1 MVIDELNEIAA
12 QERKSRKKKV
22 VRCCIAA
29 GCLSSHSM
37 KVKEALEKAVKE
49 AALETEVEVRG
60 VGCMKLC
67 CQGPLV
73 QIDTDC
79 EGTGVTVEAR
89 DGGAL
94 YQKGTPEKPASV
106 IRA

>member
-12 QERKSRKKKV
+12 RERKSRKKHLI
-22 VRCCIAA
+22 RCCIAA
-29 GCLSSHSM
+29 GCLSTQSRN
-37 KVKEALEKAVKE
+37 VKEALEKAVKD
-49 AALETEVEVRG
+49 AGLDTEVEVRG

-73 QIDTDC
+73 QIDSDG
-79 EGTGVTVEAR
+79 EGARVTVEAR

-94 YQKGTPEKPASV
+94 YSESHSGKRSIV
-106 IRA
+106 D